1 MSLLLR
7 FSYFFILTDYAILLV
22 FNVIIF
28 FLIAAMAF
36 KIKMRLLLWRDSEG
50 NNRIIFIRWQPVRTA
65 NERDSGIVLDIN
77 FCHVPC
83 KSQER
88 WRVAHWYQR
97 MQCVLFYSH
106 KRVENTLLQDLKLI
120 LWWFHNSVDTMLQGF
135 IVMVCMVHFVVITTN
150 STIGS
155 HL

>member
-1 MSLLLR
+1 
-7 FSYFFILTDYAILLV
+7 
-22 FNVIIF
+22 
-28 FLIAAMAF
+28 MAF

-88 WRVAHWYQR
+88 WRVAQWYQR
-97 MQCVLFYSH
+97 MQCLLFYSH

-120 LWWFHNSVDTMLQGF
+120 LWWFHNSVDNAAG
-135 IVMVCMVHFVVITTN
+135 IHFY
-150 STIGS
+150 GLHGPFCS
-155 HL
+155 HNHQFHLWQSLIEKNIIYCSIR